1 MKKLIKKN
9 EEISGVTLVFE
20 NCEIMTIPYKYLTWL
35 QVGNINQNIVF
46 NGLAGQTSCDFT
58 AESLSLGI
66 KNSFLKEYSRDEFWF
81 DEEIT
86 TKNRLKENDIT
97 SISLI
102 VNKKGVVEKKLSN
115 LDKPDLDTIS
125 NTILEQGKTIDIIIP
140 WEDSDDYVNR
150 YQKCEEGTDGFIIN
164 IDKENLNEK
173 D

>member
-20 NCEIMTIPYKYLTWL
+20 NCEIMTIPYKDLIWL
-35 QVGNINQNIVF
+35 QVKNITQGVVF

-58 AESLSLGI
+58 AESLLLGI

-86 TKNRLKENDIT
+86 TKDRLKENDIT

-102 VNKKGVVEKKLSN
+102 VNKKGVVENKLSN
-115 LDKPDLDTIS
+115 LDKPDLNTIS
-125 NTILEQGKTIDIIIP
+125 NTIQEQGKIIDIILP
-140 WEDSDDYVNR
+140 WEDSDDYINS
-150 YQKCEEGTDGFIIN
+150 YQKFTDCTSDFIIS
-164 IDKENLNEK
+164 IDKKNLNEK

>member
-1 MKKLIKKN
+1 
-9 EEISGVTLVFE
+9 
-20 NCEIMTIPYKYLTWL
+20 MTIPYKYLTWL
-35 QVGNINQNIVF
+35 QVGNINQDIVF
-46 NGLAGQTSCDFT
+46 NGIAKHTSCYLL
-58 AESLSLGI
+58 AESLAVSI

-86 TKNRLKENDIT
+86 TKERLKENDIT

-102 VNKKGVVEKKLSN
+102 VNKKDIVENKLEN

-125 NTILEQGKTIDIIIP
+125 NTILEQGKIIDIIIP
-140 WEDSDDYVNR
+140 WEDSEDYINH
-150 YQKCEEGTDGFIIN
+150 YQKYEEGTDGFIIN

>member
-20 NCEIMTIPYKYLTWL
+20 NCEIMTIPYKYITWL
-35 QVGNINQNIVF
+35 QVGNINQDIVF
-46 NGLAGQTSCDFT
+46 NGITKQTSCNLL
-58 AESLSLGI
+58 AESLAVSI

-86 TKNRLKENDIT
+86 TKERLKENDIT

-102 VNKKGVVEKKLSN
+102 VNKKDVVENKLEN

-125 NTILEQGKTIDIIIP
+125 NAILEEGKTIDIYVP
-140 WEDSDDYVNR
+140 WDDSDDYVNF
-150 YQKCEEGTDGFIIN
+150 YQKCEEDTDGFTISIN
-164 IDKENLNEK
+164 KENLNGK

>member
-1 MKKLIKKN
+1 MKKLIKEN

-20 NCEIMTIPYKYLTWL
+20 NCEIMNIPYKDLIWL
-35 QVGNINQNIVF
+35 QVKNITQDVVF
-46 NGLAGQTSCDFT
+46 NGIAKQTSCNLL
-58 AESLSLGI
+58 AESLLLGI

-81 DEEIT
+81 DEEMT
-86 TKNRLKENDIT
+86 TKDRLKENDIT

-102 VNKKGVVEKKLSN
+102 VNKKGVVEKKLEN
-115 LDKPDLDTIS
+115 LGKPDLNTIS
-125 NTILEQGKTIDIIIP
+125 KTILEQGKTIDIYVP
-140 WEDSDDYVNR
+140 WEDSDDYVNF

>member
-20 NCEIMTIPYKYLTWL
+20 NCEIMTIPYKYITWL
-35 QVGNINQNIVF
+35 QVGNINQDIVF
-46 NGLAGQTSCDFT
+46 NGLAGQTSCNLL
-58 AESLSLGI
+58 AESLLLGI

-86 TKNRLKENDIT
+86 TKDRLQENDIT

-102 VNKKGVVEKKLSN
+102 VNKKGVVENKLSN
-115 LDKPDLDTIS
+115 LDKPDLNTIS
-125 NTILEQGKTIDIIIP
+125 KTILEQGKTIDIYVP
-140 WEDSDDYVNR
+140 WEDSEDYVNF

-164 IDKENLNEK
+164 IDKENSNEK

>member
-1 MKKLIKKN
+1 MKKLIKEN

-20 NCEIMTIPYKYLTWL
+20 NCEIMTIPYKDLTWL

-46 NGLAGQTSCDFT
+46 NGIAKYTSCNLL
-58 AESLSLGI
+58 AESLLLGI

-86 TKNRLKENDIT
+86 NKDRLQENDIT

-102 VNKKGVVEKKLSN
+102 VNKKGVVEKKLEN
-115 LDKPDLDTIS
+115 LDKPDLNTIS
-125 NTILEQGKTIDIIIP
+125 KTILEQGKSIDIYVP
-140 WEDSDDYVNR
+140 WDDSDDYVNF
-150 YQKCEEGTDGFIIN
+150 YQKCEEGTDCFNISIN
-164 IDKENLNEK
+164 KENLNEK

>member
-9 EEISGVTLVFE
+9 EEIVGITLVFE

-35 QVGNINQNIVF
+35 QLFNISQNITF
-46 NGLAGQTSCDFT
+46 NGVAKQTSCDLL
-58 AESLSLGI
+58 AESLEISI

-86 TKNRLKENDIT
+86 TKDRLKENDIT

-102 VNKKGVVEKKLSN
+102 VNKKGVVEDKLAN
-115 LDKPDLDTIS
+115 LDKPDLNTIS
-125 NTILEQGKTIDIIIP
+125 KTILEQGKIIDIYVP
-140 WEDSDDYVNR
+140 WDDSDDYVNF
-150 YQKCEEGTDGFIIN
+150 YQKCEEGIDGFTIN
-164 IDKENLNEK
+164 IDKGNSNEK

>member
-35 QVGNINQNIVF
+35 QVGNINQDIVF
-46 NGLAGQTSCDFT
+46 NGIAKHTSCNLL
-58 AESLSLGI
+58 AESLALSI

-81 DEEIT
+81 NEGIS
-86 TKNRLKENDIT
+86 TKDRLKENDIT
-97 SISLI
+97 SISLVI
-102 VNKKGVVEKKLSN
+102 NKKGVVEKKLAN
-115 LDKPDLDTIS
+115 LDKPDLNTIS
-125 NTILEQGKTIDIIIP
+125 KAILEEGKTIDIYVP
-140 WEDSDDYVNR
+140 WDYSDDYVNF

-164 IDKENLNEK
+164 IDKGNLNEK